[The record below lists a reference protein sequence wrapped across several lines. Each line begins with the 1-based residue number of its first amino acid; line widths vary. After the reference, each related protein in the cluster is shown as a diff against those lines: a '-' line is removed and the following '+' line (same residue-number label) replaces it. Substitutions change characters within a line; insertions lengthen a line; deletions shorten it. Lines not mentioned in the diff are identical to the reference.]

1 MNGNAK
7 HEPMDDDGAR
17 WDVHV
22 EVRVSHRS
30 GVRHDVIRSAVEAF
44 ILKHH
49 EFINIPNTFEDWGSD
64 PVLGDDVELIHITES
79 ASPTSE
85 LPIGAANLVIH
96 VYQPTDT
103 PIDEQFAS
111 GGDDDE
117 EAAVVATV
125 CELPSRVWEGLWDT
139 LIYDDDIKPRLL
151 DYIYATLVFSDANVD
166 SNIVSWNRVVLLHG
180 PPGTG
185 KTSLARALAQKLA
198 IRLQHRYSAGARL
211 LELNAHSL
219 FSRWFSESGKLVQR
233 AFSGVMEMAD
243 DPDVFVVLLID
254 EVESLT
260 AARAGAMSGTEPS
273 DALRVSFAPLLAY
286 IRVPECR
293 IPQVVNALLTQLDK
307 LKLKRNVLII
317 STSNLPDA
325 IDSAYVDRADI
336 VQYIGPPSRNAI
348 YYILRSCVTELVRVG
363 IIRPIETVPAKEASN
378 NAHRREVLEPLR
390 GSDAEELRVAK
401 VSVRLLDLA
410 SKCIGKSG
418 RSLRRLPV
426 LAFARH
432 MGGGVG
438 RGPSDI
444 GVWLGAMER
453 AIDEDSVGRQTVHV
467 DRA

>member
-1 MNGNAK
+1 MNGTTK
-7 HEPMDDDGAR
+7 QESMGDDGTR

-22 EVRVSHRS
+22 EVRVNHRS
-30 GVRHDVIRSAVEAF
+30 GVRHDMIRSAVEAF
-44 ILKHH
+44 ILKTY
-49 EFINIPNTFEDWGSD
+49 EYINIPNTFRDWAGD
-64 PVLGDDVELIHITES
+64 PVLADDVELIHVTES
-79 ASPTSE
+79 AAPTSE
-85 LPIGAANLVIH
+85 LPINAANLLIH
-96 VYQPTDT
+96 VYQPTDG
-103 PIDEQFAS
+103 PIEDQFAS
-111 GGDDDE
+111 AGDDDDE
-117 EAAVVATV
+117 AVVVTTV

-139 LIYDDDIKPRLL
+139 LIYEDDIKTRLL
-151 DYIYATLVFSDANVD
+151 DYIYATLVFSDANID
-166 SNIVSWNRVVLLHG
+166 PNIVSWNRVVLLHG

-198 IRLQHRYSAGARL
+198 IRLQHRYSAGTRL

-243 DPDVFVVLLID
+243 DPDVFLVLLID

-273 DALRVSFAPLLAY
+273 DALR
-286 IRVPECR
+286 
-293 IPQVVNALLTQLDK
+293 VVNALLTQLDK

-336 VQYIGPPSRNAI
+336 VQYVGVPSRDAI
-348 YYILRSCVTELVRVG
+348 YFILRSCVTELIRAG
-363 IIRPIETVPAKEASN
+363 IIRPIETLPVEEAH
-378 NAHRREVLEPLR
+378 AHETQSKPSGPIQLCDPE
-390 GSDAEELRVAK
+390 DLRVAK
-401 VSVRLLDLA
+401 ASVMLLKLA
-410 SKCIGKSG
+410 AKCVGKSG

-432 MGGGVG
+432 MGSAGFG

-444 GVWLGAMER
+444 GVWLTAMER
-453 AIDEDSVGRQTVHV
+453 AIDEDSFGRGTVPST
-467 DRA
+467 

>member
-1 MNGNAK
+1 MNGMTK
-7 HEPMDDDGAR
+7 HEPMDDDATR

-22 EVRVSHRS
+22 EVRVNHRS
-30 GVRHDVIRSAVEAF
+30 GVRHDMIRSAVEAF
-44 ILKHH
+44 ILKNH
-49 EFINIPNTFEDWGSD
+49 ECINIPNTFQDWAGD
-64 PVLGDDVELIHITES
+64 PVLEDDVELIHVTES
-79 ASPTSE
+79 AAPTSE
-85 LPIGAANLVIH
+85 LPISAANLLIH
-96 VYQPTDT
+96 VYQPTDG
-103 PIDEQFAS
+103 PIEDQFTG
-111 GGDDDE
+111 GGDDDDE
-117 EAAVVATV
+117 VIVVTTV

-139 LIYDDDIKPRLL
+139 LIYEDNIKIRLL
-151 DYIYATLVFSDANVD
+151 DYIYATLVFSDANID

-198 IRLQHRYSAGARL
+198 IRLQHRYSAGTRL

-243 DPDVFVVLLID
+243 DPDVFLVLLID

-273 DALRVSFAPLLAY
+273 DALR
-286 IRVPECR
+286 
-293 IPQVVNALLTQLDK
+293 VVNALLTQLDK

-336 VQYIGPPSRNAI
+336 VQYIGPPSRDAI
-348 YYILRSCVTELVRVG
+348 YFILRSCVIELVRAG
-363 IIRPIETVPAKEASN
+363 IIRPIETLPLEEAYANETSS
-378 NAHRREVLEPLR
+378 EPY
-390 GSDAEELRVAK
+390 GPIQPSDPEELRVAK
-401 VSVRLLDLA
+401 ASVMLLNLS
-410 SKCIGKSG
+410 SKCVGKSG

-426 LAFARH
+426 LAYARH
-432 MGGGVG
+432 MGSASLG

-444 GVWLGAMER
+444 GVWLNAMER
-453 AIDEDSVGRQTVHV
+453 AIDEDSFGRGTVSQPRSTLV
-467 DRA
+467 A